1 MAEDHIKYSLNV
13 NGVAWEVFSP
23 LSMCYPA
30 VREVGKTYNAI
41 TKLTIP
47 SQHTIK
53 YLLEHWHEA
62 RQTGLMSQALKYAGE
77 ENPNLAESR
86 YIVLH

>member
-1 MAEDHIKYSLNV
+1 MPCSAKSIYRLVSWNAANCFHKVDTEKADKLGLTELQKMAEDHIKYSLNV

-47 SQHTIK
+47 S
-53 YLLEHWHEA
+53 
-62 RQTGLMSQALKYAGE
+62 
-77 ENPNLAESR
+77 
-86 YIVLH
+86 